1 MKRSA
6 PDRPRNPLVPLLYAL
21 GAVSEWLDAGSTP
34 GAIVGGVAASILGRP
49 RLTEDVDV
57 LVLLEREDWSSFL
70 TAGQAFGFVPRIDD
84 ALGFAEESR
93 VLLVSHRPSGTP
105 IDIVLGALALEE
117 EIVRGAARI
126 EIAGVAISLPTPE
139 SIVVMKAIAQRSRD
153 VADIE
158 GILETRDHLDIDW
171 IRAWLT
177 EFDRA
182 LGRTDLL
189 AEFERTV
196 ARTRRQTPFD
206 DSTE

>member
-1 MKRSA
+1 MKRSSTDQA
-6 PDRPRNPLVPLLYAL
+6 QSPRAPLLHAL
-21 GAVSEWLDAGSTP
+21 GAVSEWLDAGPTP

-57 LVLLEREDWSSFL
+57 LVLLEREGWSSFL
-70 TAGQAFGFVPRIDD
+70 AAGQAFGFVPRIDD

-105 IDIVLGALALEE
+105 IDVVLGALALEE

-126 EIAGVAISLPTPE
+126 EIAGAAISLPTPE
-139 SIVVMKAIAQRSRD
+139 SIVVMKAIAQRARD

-171 IRAWLT
+171 IRTWLA

-189 AEFERTV
+189 AEFERIV
-196 ARTRRQTPFD
+196 ARTRRQAP
-206 DSTE
+206 